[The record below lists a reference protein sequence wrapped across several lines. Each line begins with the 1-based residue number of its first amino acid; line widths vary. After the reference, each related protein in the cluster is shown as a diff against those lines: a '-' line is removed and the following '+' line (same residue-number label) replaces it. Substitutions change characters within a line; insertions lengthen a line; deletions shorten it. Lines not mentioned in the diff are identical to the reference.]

1 MVTKQDGKSSLIDFV
16 ANPRLFSALHK
27 KKECNNSAVMNEN
40 IRELKNLRRR
50 KCSLLVECVYCHA
63 TKIK

>member
-40 IRELKNLRRR
+40 II
-50 KCSLLVECVYCHA
+50 LVLEMVS
-63 TKIK
+63 